1 MVTFH
6 GCRCDA
12 CAGRRAGCRVPDE
25 EHHRPG
31 WQLAVDMLD
40 ELATVGLW
48 PAVLVAD
55 TGYGANADFRH
66 ALEDR
71 GLPGQGR
78 MTAHTET
85 AEPYEPPYGG
95 LGPRPLPRY
104 RTRRSACVNS
114 TGRGS
119 PLPLSPVPPASPR
132 GTSSTEP
139 WNSTWAAKTSRARHA
154 RGRPQRR

>member
-1 MVTFH
+1 MDVVSMH
-6 GCRCDA
+6 A
-12 CAGRRAGCRVPDE
+12 RAGGPAAGSPTRNITG
-25 EHHRPG
+25 PG
-31 WQLAVDMLD
+31 GSSLW
-40 ELATVGLW
+40 TCSTNSPRSGLW

-132 GTSSTEP
+132 GTSRTEP